1 MSSKT
6 FFLEPKAGEKVDQ
19 SLRTVYF
26 TQPFLT
32 NKIRLDQMQGDINAI
47 AFKV

>member
-1 MSSKT
+1 
-6 FFLEPKAGEKVDQ
+6 
-19 SLRTVYF
+19 VYF

-47 AFKV
+47 AFKVLFFSKLILHSL